1 MKADWIEGNPYYERM
16 EGIVAGTPSLA
27 EFDVIL
33 DAGSSAVEDPASAVP
48 FDLTL
53 PDGREL
59 AQPGNLYNVTEG
71 ALWGTLPEELAAEV
85 PSTPVDLDGDGTV
98 EFGEV
103 LPDAALMSAAA
114 TAFDGYANELAAA
127 GEAWRPSASDAFT
140 ALVVMVPT
148 MSEYFGQWKESR
160 FVTGESSSSESFNV
174 VSRLSD
180 IRDIISGL
188 EVVYAGVGPLVATV
202 DEAQSEQTGRELTDL
217 GAFIG
222 DLHDQEQSGNSFTP
236 EEADTLGSEAQDR
249 ATAIAGQVSQAA
261 AELGIP
267 IEQ

>member
-1 MKADWIEGNPYYERM
+1 
-16 EGIVAGTPSLA
+16 
-27 EFDVIL
+27 
-33 DAGSSAVEDPASAVP
+33 
-48 FDLTL
+48 
-53 PDGREL
+53 
-59 AQPGNLYNVTEG
+59 
-71 ALWGTLPEELAAEV
+71 
-85 PSTPVDLDGDGTV
+85 
-98 EFGEV
+98 
-103 LPDAALMSAAA
+103 
-114 TAFDGYANELAAA
+114 
-127 GEAWRPSASDAFT
+127 
-140 ALVVMVPT
+140 MVPT

-160 FVTGESSSSESFNV
+160 FVAGDATSSESFNV

-188 EVVYAGVGPLVATV
+188 QVVYAGVGPLVASV
-202 DEAQSEQTGRELTDL
+202 DEAQSSQTGRELDEL

-222 DLHDQEQSGNSFTP
+222 DLYDQEQSGDRFTP